1 MNNKI
6 EHEMKESNKLEIP
19 IWNITINIKI
29 ECRTKNGCNFICA
42 KKKCKL
48 SRHVS
53 INYNRKTI
61 N

>member
-29 ECRTKNGCNFICA
+29 ECRTKNGCNFNCA
-42 KKKCKL
+42 KKEM
-48 SRHVS
+48 
-53 INYNRKTI
+53 
-61 N
+61 